1 MNCIEYS
8 EKSAKYLIL
17 RKENKSSMDYLI
29 TEITVMKSNGFGGI
43 PALKI
48 LNLANNIL
56 TGMDTKVFEGD
67 HYVDILLK

>member
-1 MNCIEYS
+1 
-8 EKSAKYLIL
+8 
-17 RKENKSSMDYLI
+17 MDYPI

-48 LNLANNIL
+48 LNLANNTL